1 LLVLVLLVVDT
12 NIAINSLETIRVIM
26 NLCSDVMCTS
36 GNFWM
41 VNLGH
46 WSVSSVSIDSQGML
60 FPNVLS
66 PEERKPC
73 DNGQML
79 HYTYSQLDIVW

>member
-1 LLVLVLLVVDT
+1 
-12 NIAINSLETIRVIM
+12 M

-79 HYTYSQLDIVW
+79 HYTYSQLDIVWLNIRIVVGVIFVYYMFSEKLS

>member
-1 LLVLVLLVVDT
+1 
-12 NIAINSLETIRVIM
+12 
-26 NLCSDVMCTS
+26 
-36 GNFWM
+36 
-41 VNLGH
+41 
-46 WSVSSVSIDSQGML
+46 VSSVSIDSQGML

-79 HYTYSQLDIVW
+79 HYTYSQLDIV